1 MSKQNSSVVQP
12 MLIFIPDISGF
23 SKFVSNTEISHS
35 QHIIAELLEILID
48 SNELGLNVS
57 EIEGDAILYYKE
69 GELPEFN
76 SILEQIKSMYFN
88 FHSHLKQYELS
99 RICQCGACTTAND
112 LQLKFV
118 LNYGDVSFNKIKDY
132 IKLFGREVIVAHR
145 LLKNNIN
152 EHEYALF
159 GQNLIEAY
167 VDGIDLGSSQW
178 IKELTVGSEEYDIG
192 RLDYKYT
199 SLSGLHENIPP
210 PEIKSFGLKG
220 NKTLVAKTTFEFQA
234 PIDLVFDVLSDFSL
248 RDLWNDKIKASD
260 HLNGAVAR
268 NGSTHRCLIND
279 NSRDPFLVA
288 HDFKLSHD
296 RMVFTETDEKV
307 GFSIVNELLALT
319 PETTSLITNTFV
331 RGKYLLPIFFKLFVK
346 RKLIAG
352 AAESNKRI
360 NDYCKNL
367 LATGSGPKVKIVL

>member
-23 SKFVSNTEISHS
+23 SKFVSDTEISHS

-48 SNELGLNVS
+48 SNQLGLNVS

-132 IKLFGREVIVAHR
+132 IKLFGKEVIVAHR
-145 LLKNNIN
+145 LLKNDIN

-167 VDGIDLGSSQW
+167 VDGIDLSSSPW

-199 SLSGLHENIPP
+199 SLSGLYENIPS

-220 NKTLVAKTTFEFQA
+220 TKTLVMETEFEFDV
-234 PIDLVFDVLSDFSL
+234 PIDLVFNVLSDFSL
-248 RDLWNDKIKASD
+248 RDLWNDKVKASD
-260 HLNGAVAR
+260 QLNGAVTK
-268 NGSTHRCLIND
+268 NGSTHRCLINN
-279 NSRDPFLVA
+279 NSRDPFFVA
-288 HDFKLSHD
+288 HDFKLSLD

-319 PETTSLITNTFV
+319 PETTRLISYTFV
-331 RGKYLLPIFFKLFVK
+331 QGKYLKPIIFRLFFD
-346 RKLIAG
+346 RKIKS
-352 AAESNKRI
+352 AADEANKRI
-360 NDYCKNL
+360 NQYCKDL
-367 LATGSGPKVKIVL
+367 IATGADPKIKIVL